1 MLSSRGLRPRKRLG
15 QHFLIDGNLMRGL
28 VESAD
33 LKRDDVV
40 VEVGGGTGGLTD
52 LLALR
57 VDQLVCVEVDRDLRE
72 LLAERFAGVAGVEVV
87 GIDVL
92 ESKHR
97 LAAVVAECIQH
108 AERDGLTVKLVANLP
123 YQIATPLVMNLLV
136 DYPVVRRLC
145 FTVQSEVGDRFVAEP
160 GCKAFGPLTIL
171 SGALSRVT
179 TVARL
184 GPQSFWPR
192 PTVDSVMLRMD
203 VDPAAR
209 ASVPDVPTFARFV
222 RGVFNHRRKT
232 LRSAMSYVLDAA
244 VVEHLGERF
253 DLTRRPEQVPVSQWV
268 SIAKTVLDKPFSEP
282 CP

>member
-1 MLSSRGLRPRKRLG
+1 MLSSHGLRPRKRLG
-15 QHFLIDGNLMRGL
+15 QHFLIDGNLMRVL

-33 LKRDDVV
+33 LKRDDLV

-57 VDQLVCVEVDRDLRE
+57 VDRLVCVEVDRDLRE
-72 LLAERFAGVAGVEVV
+72 LLVDRFAGVAGVEVV

-97 LAAVVAECIQH
+97 LAAVVAECLQH

-171 SGALSRVT
+171 SGVLSRVT
-179 TVARL
+179 TVTRL

-209 ASVPDVPTFARFV
+209 KTIRDVPAFARFV

-232 LRSAMSYVLDAA
+232 LRSALSYVLDAA

>member
-33 LKRDDVV
+33 LKCDDVV

-52 LLALR
+52 LLAPR
-57 VDQLVCVEVDRDLRE
+57 VDRLVCVEVDRDLRE
-72 LLAERFAGVAGVEVV
+72 LLVDRFAGIAGVEVV
-87 GIDVL
+87 GVDVL
-92 ESKHR
+92 KSKHH
-97 LAAVVAECIQH
+97 LAAVVAERMH
-108 AERDGLTVKLVANLP
+108 DAERDGLTVKLVANLP

-179 TVARL
+179 TVTRL

-209 ASVPDVPTFARFV
+209 KTIPDVSAFARFV
-222 RGVFNHRRKT
+222 RGVFDHRRKT

-244 VVEHLGERF
+244 AVERLSERF
-253 DLTRRPEQVPVSQWV
+253 DLTRRPEQVPVSEWV
-268 SIAKTVLDKPFSEP
+268 SIAKTLCS
-282 CP
+282 

>member
-57 VDQLVCVEVDRDLRE
+57 VDRLVCVEVDRDLRE
-72 LLAERFAGVAGVEVV
+72 LLVDRFAGVAGVEVV
-87 GIDVL
+87 GVDVL

-97 LAAVVAECIQH
+97 LAAVLAERLQH

-171 SGALSRVT
+171 SGVLSRVT
-179 TVARL
+179 TVTRL

-209 ASVPDVPTFARFV
+209 KTIPDVPTFARFV

-268 SIAKTVLDKPFSEP
+268 SIAKTVLEKPFSAP